1 MKEEKD
7 LGKFNKNIFFVIL
20 FIVVILD
27 QASKYFV
34 QKITAPINFLGIQ
47 ITFVENTGAAFGIL
61 KDNAFILGVLSIII
75 AIILIAYVIIYKKSY
90 IVLGLIAGGAIGN
103 GFDRLIRGAVIDFIS
118 IGWWPA
124 FNIADSAIVLGI
136 GLILLQEI
144 VTKKPKKNTT
154 KPL

>member
-47 ITFVENTGAAFGIL
+47 ITFE
-61 KDNAFILGVLSIII
+61 
-75 AIILIAYVIIYKKSY
+75 
-90 IVLGLIAGGAIGN
+90 IG
-103 GFDRLIRGAVIDFIS
+103 RAHV
-118 IGWWPA
+118 
-124 FNIADSAIVLGI
+124 
-136 GLILLQEI
+136 
-144 VTKKPKKNTT
+144 
-154 KPL
+154 